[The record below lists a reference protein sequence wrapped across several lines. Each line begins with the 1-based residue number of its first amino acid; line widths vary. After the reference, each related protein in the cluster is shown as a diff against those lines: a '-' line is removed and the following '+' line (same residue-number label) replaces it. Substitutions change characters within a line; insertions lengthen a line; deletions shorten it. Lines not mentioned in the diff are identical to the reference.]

1 MFGLI
6 AKGTFMHINIAT
18 GPVSWGVL
26 MKDTPNV
33 PPWPQVLDEMQ
44 AAGYTGTELGP
55 YGYLPLD
62 TGRLRDELGTRNLT
76 LCSAFTIV
84 NLVDPQARAQEYEEA
99 IITARFLSQMGCEWI
114 VLSDALFVNPI
125 RSSHAGR
132 IKPEY
137 GLTPEQW
144 QQFVANTNAFARRAL
159 DEFSLKTV
167 YHPHVG
173 AWVESRD
180 EIERFLSDT
189 DPDLV
194 GFCLDT
200 AHTTYGGHDPVE
212 IARNWGPRIRYLH
225 VKECDKPTLSKVLAR
240 EGDYFDAV
248 TSGVF
253 PELGKGSVDFP
264 ALLNVLR
271 DLDYTGWAV
280 VEQDILPDTGADA
293 LASAKA
299 NREYLRQTGMG

>member
-1 MFGLI
+1 
-6 AKGTFMHINIAT
+6 MHINIAT

-26 MKDTPNV
+26 LKDTPNV

-44 AAGYTGTELGP
+44 LAGYTGTELGP

-62 TGRLRDELGTRNLT
+62 TARLRDELGKRGLT

-114 VLSDALFVNPI
+114 VLSDGLFVVEN
-125 RSSHAGR
+125 RSRRAGR
-132 IKPEY
+132 IRPED
-137 GLTPEQW
+137 GLGVEQW
-144 QQFVANTNAFARRAL
+144 KQFIANTNAFARRMR
-159 DEFSLKTV
+159 DEFNLKTV

-180 EIERFLSDT
+180 EIERFLADT
-189 DPDLV
+189 DPELV

-212 IARNWGPRIRYLH
+212 IARSWGSRIRYLH
-225 VKECDKPTLSKVLAR
+225 IKECDKPTLQTVLAR
-240 EGDYFDAV
+240 EGNYFDAV

-264 ALLNVLR
+264 GLLEVLR
-271 DLDYTGWAV
+271 RLDFNGWAV

-299 NREYLRQTGMG
+299 NREYLRKIGMG

>member
-1 MFGLI
+1 
-6 AKGTFMHINIAT
+6 MHINIAT

-62 TGRLRDELGTRNLT
+62 TEQLRDELGKRGLT

-84 NLVDPQARAQEYEEA
+84 NLVDPQARSQEYDEA
-99 IITARFLSQMGCEWI
+99 IITARFLSQMGCQWI
-114 VLSDALFVNPI
+114 VLSDALFVNEN
-125 RSSHAGR
+125 RSRRAGR
-132 IKPEY
+132 IRPED
-137 GLTPEQW
+137 GLNAEQW

-159 DEFSLKTV
+159 DEFGLKTV

-180 EIERFLSDT
+180 EIERFLADT
-189 DPDLV
+189 DPELV

-212 IARNWGPRIRYLH
+212 IARKWASRVRYLH
-225 VKECDKPTLSKVLAR
+225 IKECDKAKLQTVLAR

-248 TSGVF
+248 TAGVF

-264 ALLNVLR
+264 GLLDVLR
-271 DLDYTGWAV
+271 EMDFNGWAV

-299 NREYLRQTGMG
+299 NREYLRKIGMG

>member
-1 MFGLI
+1 
-6 AKGTFMHINIAT
+6 MHINVAT

-44 AAGYTGTELGP
+44 IAGYTGTELGP

-62 TGRLRDELGTRNLT
+62 KERLRDELGSRGLT
-76 LCSAFTIV
+76 LSSAFTIV
-84 NLVDPQARAQEYEEA
+84 NLLDPQARAQEYEEA
-99 IITARFLSQMGCEWI
+99 ITTARFLSQMGCEWI
-114 VLSDALFVNPI
+114 VLSDGLFVVEN
-125 RSSHAGR
+125 RAKRAGR
-132 IKPEY
+132 IRPED
-137 GLTPEQW
+137 GLSAAQW
-144 QQFVANTNAFARRAL
+144 KQFVANTHAFARRMQ
-159 DEFSLKTV
+159 DEFGLKTV

-189 DPDLV
+189 DADLV

-225 VKECDKPTLSKVLAR
+225 IKECSKPILETVLAR
-240 EGDYFDAV
+240 EGDYYDGV
-248 TSGVF
+248 ISGVF

-264 ALLNVLR
+264 VLLDVLQGM
-271 DLDYTGWAV
+271 DFNGWAI

-299 NREYLRQTGMG
+299 NREYLRRIGMG

>member
-1 MFGLI
+1 
-6 AKGTFMHINIAT
+6 MHINIAT

-62 TGRLRDELGTRNLT
+62 TEQLRDELGKRGLT

-84 NLVDPQARAQEYEEA
+84 NLVDPQARSQEYDEA

-114 VLSDALFVNPI
+114 VLSDALFVNEN
-125 RSSHAGR
+125 RSRRAGR
-132 IKPEY
+132 IRPED
-137 GLTPEQW
+137 GLNAERW

-159 DEFSLKTV
+159 DEFGLKTV

-180 EIERFLSDT
+180 EIERFLADT
-189 DPDLV
+189 DPELV

-212 IARNWGPRIRYLH
+212 IARKWASRVRYLH
-225 VKECDKPTLSKVLAR
+225 IKECDKAKLQTVLAR

-248 TSGVF
+248 TAGVF

-264 ALLNVLR
+264 GLLDVLR
-271 DLDYTGWAV
+271 EMDFNGWAV

-299 NREYLRQTGMG
+299 NREYLRKIGMG

>member
-1 MFGLI
+1 MNI
-6 AKGTFMHINIAT
+6 RIAT

-33 PPWPQVLDEMQ
+33 PPWTQVLDEMQ

-62 TGRLRDELGTRNLT
+62 TERLRDELDKRGLT
-76 LCSAFTIV
+76 LSSAFTIV

-99 IITARFLSQMGCEWI
+99 VITARFLSQMGCSWI
-114 VLSDALFVNPI
+114 VLSDGLFVEEN
-125 RSSHAGR
+125 RARRAGR
-132 IKPEY
+132 IRLED
-137 GLTPEQW
+137 GLDAGRW
-144 QQFVANTNAFARRAL
+144 KQFVNNTNAFARRMQ
-159 DEFSLKTV
+159 DEFALRTV

-173 AWVESRD
+173 AWVESAA

-200 AHTTYGGHDPVE
+200 AHTTYGGADPVDLC
-212 IARNWGPRIRYLH
+212 RRWGSRIRYLH
-225 VKECDKPTLSKVLAR
+225 IKECDKTKLQTVLAD
-240 EGDYFDAV
+240 EGDYFKAV
-248 TSGVF
+248 IAGVF

-264 ALLNVLR
+264 GLLNVLR
-271 DLDYTGWAV
+271 ELDFDGWAV
-280 VEQDILPDTGADA
+280 VEQDILPDTSANA

-299 NREYLRQTGMG
+299 NRAYLRSIGMG

>member
-1 MFGLI
+1 MR
-6 AKGTFMHINIAT
+6 INVAT

-44 AAGYTGTELGP
+44 IAGYTGTELGP

-62 TGRLRDELGTRNLT
+62 KERLRDELSKRGLT
-76 LCSAFTIV
+76 LSSAFTIV

-114 VLSDALFVNPI
+114 VLSDGLFVNEN
-125 RSSHAGR
+125 RARRAGR
-132 IKPEY
+132 IRPED
-137 GLTPEQW
+137 GLSSEQW
-144 QQFVANTNAFARRAL
+144 KQFIANTHAFARRMR
-159 DEFSLKTV
+159 DEFGLKTV

-200 AHTTYGGHDPVE
+200 AHTTYGGYDPVE

-225 VKECDKPTLSKVLAR
+225 IKECSKPILQTVLAR
-240 EGDYFDAV
+240 EGDYYDGV
-248 TSGVF
+248 ISGVF

-264 ALLNVLR
+264 GLLDVLR
-271 DLDYTGWAV
+271 EMNFNGWAI

-299 NREYLRQTGMG
+299 NREYLRRIGMG

>member
-1 MFGLI
+1 MQI
-6 AKGTFMHINIAT
+6 KIAT

-44 AAGYTGTELGP
+44 TAGYTGTELGP

-62 TGRLRDELGTRNLT
+62 TERLREELGKRGLT

-84 NLVDPQARAQEYEEA
+84 NLLDPQARAQEYEEA

-114 VLSDALFVNPI
+114 VLSDGLFVVEN
-125 RSSHAGR
+125 RVQRAGR
-132 IKPEY
+132 IRPED
-137 GLTPEQW
+137 GLNGEQW
-144 QQFVANTNAFARRAL
+144 KQFVANTNAFARRVR
-159 DEFSLKTV
+159 DEFGLKTV

-173 AWVESRD
+173 AWVESRE

-200 AHTTYGGHDPVE
+200 AHTTYGGHDPVA
-212 IARNWGPRIRYLH
+212 IARNWTPRIRYLH
-225 VKECDKPTLSKVLAR
+225 IKECDRVKLQTVLAA
-240 EGDYFDAV
+240 EGDYYAAV
-248 TSGVF
+248 IADVF

-264 ALLNVLR
+264 ALLEVLR
-271 DLDYTGWAV
+271 GMDFNGWAV
-280 VEQDILPDTGADA
+280 VEQDILPDTGTNA

-299 NREYLRQTGMG
+299 NREYLRKIGMG